1 MNSLPLPIEKNA
13 NSQGGGLSQAAWG
26 NVFSR
31 VVAWCLPVTYFLVTI
46 SFYLRTYD
54 SAQIKITFTQV
65 GCSLVMLF
73 WFLQLVF
80 QRRWPFSRKDLP
92 IVAPFLAILASGVVS
107 FVQSSFRAG
116 SLEEFTRRIFYSF
129 MALIVIAEF
138 RGMDRQR
145 RLLRW
150 LVAAFAV
157 TVFYGFVQYFD
168 GRLFP
173 PGLTKVGLD
182 PFIWRQAFSLRVFS
196 SFGNPNFYGNFLVII
211 TPILIALYFKNRG
224 KTFQPFLLIACLV
237 PVVILT
243 DKLFANKFGGISA
256 HNQIWVTVSLLAAL
270 ISVLGVIWWK
280 SPSASASGMLIFLGA
295 TFVNLYATETKGAWV
310 GFIGAIV
317 ASGFLIG
324 LFLVG
329 PKARRLTYGL
339 MIISLTMAIGGFAVV
354 RHYAQQRK
362 QSVDF
367 RVFTWIGT
375 WDMIR
380 AQPWFGSGIGSFK
393 WAYPA
398 YRRPEIILLEARS
411 NTETDH
417 AEDEYLEVMFDEG
430 MVGFGIF
437 LWLILSGSV
446 VGIRLL
452 NRLTAGGPRPPP
464 DMAFDERVYKVMA
477 YLGAWW
483 GALVHWFM
491 DVSVR
496 FVSSGIFSF
505 LLPALV
511 VSFARNDPMP
521 DQQDRP
527 SRADLWVRM
536 GVAVFWMA
544 FFLFP
549 DKTLKPM
556 IAPGGIL
563 FMGACLLVLGEILE
577 QRLSPNT
584 PRLSPYPFLLAASL
598 CVVAEFFEIPE
609 LGSEGLTAIH
619 VLRIFSGL
627 GLFFVGWL
635 IQRTGAESSSK
646 LDPLSDGPGPD
657 ARAIGLA
664 ALGIVVWLGGASLW
678 RGYFLGD
685 VSHNVA
691 IFFSKQNIWMRSPE
705 FDERVKVPGYPPE
718 MREEYEQVG
727 GALEHYEKTAELNP
741 GFPMARYF
749 VGNVYND
756 WGSNVFE
763 ASRQARQKGDLKTA
777 ETLRARA
784 IENWKKSLDAYG
796 KVKAFAPNYV
806 QTHHQVGL
814 VYLKM
819 GEMES
824 SVGSKEKAEEYWQKA
839 LKNFNLY
846 RQLDP
851 VFPPNYYRQSYVHF
865 MRGDMVKAEEAYLG
879 ALVYN
884 STNVVGRF
892 YNDRNA
898 ETYSNLGRLYYVQL
912 VNQNPTAAV
921 LPANSNAFQKAERYY
936 LKALEEAKLSGNRE
950 DQIAMEPAKALAVLY
965 SRVGDNEKS
974 KELWLKIRGW
984 NPEDPDVQRVF
995 STAPVSA
1002 R

>member
-1 MNSLPLPIEKNA
+1 L
-13 NSQGGGLSQAAWG
+13 
-26 NVFSR
+26 
-31 VVAWCLPVTYFLVTI
+31 
-46 SFYLRTYD
+46 
-54 SAQIKITFTQV
+54 
-65 GCSLVMLF
+65 
-73 WFLQLVF
+73 
-80 QRRWPFSRKDLP
+80 
-92 IVAPFLAILASGVVS
+92 
-107 FVQSSFRAG
+107 
-116 SLEEFTRRIFYSF
+116 
-129 MALIVIAEF
+129 
-138 RGMDRQR
+138 
-145 RLLRW
+145 
-150 LVAAFAV
+150 
-157 TVFYGFVQYFD
+157 
-168 GRLFP
+168 
-173 PGLTKVGLD
+173 
-182 PFIWRQAFSLRVFS
+182 
-196 SFGNPNFYGNFLVII
+196 
-211 TPILIALYFKNRG
+211 
-224 KTFQPFLLIACLV
+224 
-237 PVVILT
+237 
-243 DKLFANKFGGISA
+243 
-256 HNQIWVTVSLLAAL
+256 
-270 ISVLGVIWWK
+270 
-280 SPSASASGMLIFLGA
+280 
-295 TFVNLYATETKGAWV
+295 
-310 GFIGAIV
+310 GFIAAIV
-317 ASGFLIG
+317 ASGFLVG

-339 MIISLTMAIGGFAVV
+339 MVMSLTVAIAGFAVV

-380 AQPWFGSGIGSFK
+380 AQPWLGSGIGSFK

-430 MVGFGIF
+430 MVGFGLF
-437 LWLILSGSV
+437 LWLIVSGSV
-446 VGIRLL
+446 MGLRLL
-452 NRLTAGGPRPPP
+452 NRLTGGGPRPPP
-464 DMAFDERVYKVMA
+464 EIPFDERVYKILA

-483 GALVHWFM
+483 GALIHWFM

-511 VSFARNDPMP
+511 VSFVRNDPMP

-527 SRADLWVRM
+527 SRADLWIRI
-536 GVAVFWMA
+536 GIAVFWMA

-563 FMGACLLVLGEILE
+563 FMGACLLVLGEVME
-577 QRLSPNT
+577 RQLSPNT
-584 PRLSPYPFLLAASL
+584 PPFSPFPFFLAAAL
-598 CVVAEFFEIPE
+598 CVVAEFFEIPD

-619 VLRIFSGL
+619 VLRVFSGL
-627 GLFFVGWL
+627 GLFFVGWI
-635 IQRTGAESSSK
+635 IQRMGTDTSARLE
-646 LDPLSDGPGPD
+646 PLPGGPGPHMTVVV
-657 ARAIGLA
+657 AAAFGLS
-664 ALGIVVWLGGASLW
+664 LWLAGASVW

-727 GALEHYEKTAELNP
+727 GALEHYEKTADLNP

-763 ASRQARQKGDLKTA
+763 ASRQARQKGDLKVS
-777 ETLRARA
+777 ETLRDRA
-784 IENWKKSLDAYG
+784 IENWNKSLDAYE

-824 SVGSKEKAEEYWQKA
+824 SMGSKEKAEEYWQKA
-839 LKNFNLY
+839 LENFNLY
-846 RQLDP
+846 HQLDP

-865 MRGDMVKAEEAYLG
+865 MQGNMAKAEADYLG
-879 ALVYN
+879 ALVFN
-884 STNVVGRF
+884 STNVVGRV

-912 VNQNPTAAV
+912 VNENPTTPR
-921 LPANSNAFQKAERYY
+921 LPANSESFLKAEAYY
-936 LKALEEAKLSGNRE
+936 LKALEEAKLSSGRE
-950 DQIAMEPAKALAVLY
+950 DQIGMEPAKALAVLY
-965 SRVGDNEKS
+965 SRVGLNDKAQ
-974 KELWLKIRGW
+974 ELWLRIRGW

-995 STAPVSA
+995 SPAPASA